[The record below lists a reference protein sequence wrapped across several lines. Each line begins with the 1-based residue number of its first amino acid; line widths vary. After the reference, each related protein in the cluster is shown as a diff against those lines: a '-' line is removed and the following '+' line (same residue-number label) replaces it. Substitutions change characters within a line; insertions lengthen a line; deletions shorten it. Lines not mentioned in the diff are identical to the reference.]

1 MDLQRAASMIRALPY
16 MSKTI
21 VDDTLYEKVLSF
33 LTLAL
38 STHSIQAIVELNRQ
52 CQIFQQIKEACLLV
66 DEQDYRVTTLC
77 LRLLGQLIHYGKD
90 ELFQELRSDYADV
103 LAMIT
108 AGIKSSEAALRCA
121 CIETCRLFLRCESG
135 YTWLLGNDK
144 ATSFIPFALLDQS
157 SYVVAEACQLF
168 AALLTLESDQLLQ
181 LMDPSELIR
190 SILLQST
197 QGVGDQKQILSALDF
212 CWAIVALRDPI
223 TLPYLQSKQLIHS
236 FVPSLL
242 SCDRMIRAR
251 ILEITNELFT
261 WDPDPLFTLN
271 LSSSGSNVHQAA
283 YLTISELALNMIKE
297 STALNDT
304 MTAVSLL
311 DASFTLLQQSSN
323 TEACSSDAAYTTLH
337 QLLQICMDS
346 NTHSQLQNVNKSLK
360 SARLKSNLLQLVIRT
375 VNKLLETDAT
385 IMNNPGFADFF
396 DVLKHDMLYSDS
408 RVLKACL
415 ELLTSAMYKDQQP
428 AILAQCTHALVKIMM
443 NDDTA
448 LDCKSLSIVLA
459 SFDSLLG
466 HKDIGALV
474 TESGKGLAEALEFKF
489 LDTEWDVRD
498 ATVNFIGQLFN
509 DDPIRLTKVQFALT
523 YDLPLHVF
531 ARIHDA
537 EPYVRASAVQVL
549 QMMMACREGWDY
561 IQQHKVSRDLAAK
574 LPCLLYDTEA
584 FVRRA
589 ALDAISCLVENRS
602 CQGMLMEVEDSQNQN
617 SLNPTIIRDLVQDED
632 TDVRI
637 RACKLIESL
646 WLLYIHEKQQN
657 KRIQEH
663 EHLFT
668 HIRAGELLAEAAV
681 DINRVVRIEAV
692 RVIER
697 ILSQYGSSAL
707 TTAQKRPFDDK
718 SQADDDFIRILQ
730 TVNLA
735 QQKQTLDPEHLYQE
749 AFDINADMMT
759 QSIIPTNP
767 DDDINMLDCY

>member
-1 MDLQRAASMIRALPY
+1 MDLQRAASVIRALPY

-33 LTLAL
+33 LTLVL
-38 STHSIQAIVELNRQ
+38 STHSIQSIVELNKQ

-77 LRLLGQLIHYGKD
+77 LRFLGQLIHYGKD
-90 ELFQELRSDYADV
+90 QLFQELASDYADV

-108 AGIKSSEAALRCA
+108 AGIKSNEAALRCA
-121 CIETCRLFLRCESG
+121 CIEACRLFLRCDSG
-135 YTWLLGNDK
+135 YTWLLSNDK

-168 AALLTLESDQLLQ
+168 AALLTLESRELLQ

-197 QGVGDQKQILSALDF
+197 QGAGDQKQILSALDF
-212 CWAIVALRDPI
+212 CWAIVALRDRN
-223 TLPYLQSKQLIHS
+223 TLPYLQSKQLMHFFI
-236 FVPSLL
+236 PSLL
-242 SCDRMIRAR
+242 SSDRMVRAR
-251 ILEITNELFT
+251 MLEITNELFA
-261 WDPDPLFTLN
+261 WDPDPLLTLN
-271 LSSSGSNVHQAA
+271 LSSSASNVPQA
-283 YLTISELALNMIKE
+283 YLTISELAIDMIKE
-297 STALNDT
+297 SAALNDT

-311 DASFTLLQQSSN
+311 DASFTLLQQSPN
-323 TEACSSDAAYTTLH
+323 AEGCSSDAAYTTLH
-337 QLLQICMDS
+337 QLLQVCMDS
-346 NTHSQLQNVNKSLK
+346 DTHDQLQNVKKTLK
-360 SARLKSNLLQLVIRT
+360 SARLKNNLLQLVIRA

-385 IMNNPGFADFF
+385 TMNNPGFTDFF
-396 DVLKHDMLYSDS
+396 DVLKHDALYSDS

-459 SFDSLLG
+459 SFDSLLD

-489 LDTEWDVRD
+489 LDTEWDIRD

-509 DDPIRLTKVQFALT
+509 DDPIRLTKAQFALT

-589 ALDAISCLVENRS
+589 ALDAICCLVENRS
-602 CQGMLMEVEDSQNQN
+602 CQGMLMEAEDSKNQN
-617 SLNPTIIRDLVQDED
+617 SL
-632 TDVRI
+632 
-637 RACKLIESL
+637 K
-646 WLLYIHEKQQN
+646 
-657 KRIQEH
+657 
-663 EHLFT
+663 
-668 HIRAGELLAEAAV
+668 
-681 DINRVVRIEAV
+681 
-692 RVIER
+692 
-697 ILSQYGSSAL
+697 
-707 TTAQKRPFDDK
+707 
-718 SQADDDFIRILQ
+718 
-730 TVNLA
+730 
-735 QQKQTLDPEHLYQE
+735 
-749 AFDINADMMT
+749 
-759 QSIIPTNP
+759 
-767 DDDINMLDCY
+767 

>member
-33 LTLAL
+33 LTLVL
-38 STHSIQAIVELNRQ
+38 STHSIVAITELNKN
-52 CQIFQQIKEACLLV
+52 CQIFHQIRKACLLV

-77 LRLLGQLIHYGKD
+77 LRFLGQLIHYGKD
-90 ELFQELRSDYADV
+90 ELFQELASDYADV

-108 AGIKSSEAALRCA
+108 AGIKSNEAALRCA
-121 CIETCRLFLRCESG
+121 CIETCRLFLWCDSG
-135 YTWLLGNDK
+135 YRWLLGNEK

-168 AALLTLESDQLLQ
+168 AALLTLKSDELLQ

-190 SILLQST
+190 SILLQSA

-212 CWAIVALRDPI
+212 CWAIVALKDRN
-223 TLPYLQSKQLIHS
+223 TLPYIQSKQLLHS
-236 FVPSLL
+236 FMPSLL
-242 SCDRMIRAR
+242 SCDRMVRAR
-251 ILEITNELFT
+251 ILEVINELFT
-261 WDPDPLFTLN
+261 WDPDPLLTLN
-271 LSSSGSNVHQAA
+271 LSSSGGNVHQA
-283 YLTISELALNMIKE
+283 YLTVSELALNMIRE

-323 TEACSSDAAYTTLH
+323 TEACSSDAAYSTLH
-337 QLLQICMDS
+337 DLLHVCLD
-346 NTHSQLQNVNKSLK
+346 NDTHSRLQNVKKSLK
-360 SARLKSNLLQLVIRT
+360 SVRLKNNLLQLVMRT
-375 VNKLLETDAT
+375 VNKLLETDAA
-385 IMNNPGFADFF
+385 IMNNPGFTDFF

-443 NDDTA
+443 NDDAA

-466 HKDIGALV
+466 HSDIGALV
-474 TESGKGLAEALEFKF
+474 TESGKGVAEALEFKF
-489 LDTEWDVRD
+489 LDTEWDIRD
-498 ATVNFIGQLFN
+498 ATVNFIGQLFK
-509 DDPIRLTKVQFALT
+509 DDPIRMTKVQFALT
-523 YDLPLHVF
+523 YDLPLQVF

-549 QMMMACREGWDY
+549 QMMMKCKEGWDY
-561 IQQHKVSRDLAAK
+561 IQQHKVSRDLAAT

-589 ALDAISCLVENRS
+589 TLDAISCLIENRS
-602 CQGMLMEVEDSQNQN
+602 SQGMLMETEDSKNQN
-617 SLNPTIIRDLVQDED
+617 SLNPHIIRDLVQDED

-646 WLLYIHEKQQN
+646 WLLYAHEKQQS
-657 KRIQEH
+657 KRDQQAH
-663 EHLFT
+663 DHLFT
-668 HIRAGELLAEAAV
+668 HIKAGELLAEAAV
-681 DINRVVRIEAV
+681 DTNRVVRIEAV
-692 RVIER
+692 RVIES
-697 ILSQYGSSAL
+697 ILSRYASAAL
-707 TTAQKRPFDDK
+707 STGQKRPFDDK
-718 SQADDDFIRILQ
+718 DPTDDDFIKTLQ
-730 TVNLA
+730 MVNLA

-767 DDDINMLDCY
+767 EDDINMLDCY